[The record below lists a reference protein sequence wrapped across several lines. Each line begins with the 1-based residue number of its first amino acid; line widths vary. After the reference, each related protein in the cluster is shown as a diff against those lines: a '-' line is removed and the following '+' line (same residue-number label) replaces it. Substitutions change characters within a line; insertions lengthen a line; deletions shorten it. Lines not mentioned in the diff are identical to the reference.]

1 VACLVDNY
9 VELCYT
15 GSTLLNSF
23 MNDPKPNKLTDAVKE
38 ALAKKHEA
46 TRPDVKTKKTKVKQN
61 YGAPMIKGAPVRK
74 ASGRGG

>member
-1 VACLVDNY
+1 
-9 VELCYT
+9 
-15 GSTLLNSF
+15 
-23 MNDPKPNKLTDAVKE
+23 MNEIKPSKLTDAVKE

-46 TRPDVKTKKTKVKQN
+46 ARPTAKTKATKIKQN

>member
-1 VACLVDNY
+1 MTEN
-9 VELCYT
+9 
-15 GSTLLNSF
+15 
-23 MNDPKPNKLTDAVKE
+23 KPTNPTKLTDAVKE

-46 TRPDVKTKKTKVKQN
+46 ARPTAKTNTTRVKQN

>member
-1 VACLVDNY
+1 
-9 VELCYT
+9 
-15 GSTLLNSF
+15 
-23 MNDPKPNKLTDAVKE
+23 MNETKPSKLTDAVKE

-46 TRPDVKTKKTKVKQN
+46 ARPEAKKKNAKVKQN

>member
-1 VACLVDNY
+1 
-9 VELCYT
+9 
-15 GSTLLNSF
+15 
-23 MNDPKPNKLTDAVKE
+23 MNETKPSKLTDAVRE

-46 TRPDVKTKKTKVKQN
+46 AHPTAKTKKTRVKQN

>member
-1 VACLVDNY
+1 
-9 VELCYT
+9 
-15 GSTLLNSF
+15 
-23 MNDPKPNKLTDAVKE
+23 MNENKPTTLTDAVRE

-46 TRPDVKTKKTKVKQN
+46 SRPKAKTNTNRVKQN

>member
-1 VACLVDNY
+1 
-9 VELCYT
+9 
-15 GSTLLNSF
+15 
-23 MNDPKPNKLTDAVKE
+23 MNDPKPTNFADAVKD

-46 TRPDVKTKKTKVKQN
+46 TKPKTKTKTARAKQN

>member
-1 VACLVDNY
+1 
-9 VELCYT
+9 
-15 GSTLLNSF
+15 
-23 MNDPKPNKLTDAVKE
+23 MNDPKPNKLADAVRE

-46 TRPDVKTKKTKVKQN
+46 ARPTAKTKKTKVKQN

>member
-1 VACLVDNY
+1 
-9 VELCYT
+9 
-15 GSTLLNSF
+15 
-23 MNDPKPNKLTDAVKE
+23 MNENKPTTLTDAVKE

-46 TRPDVKTKKTKVKQN
+46 ARPKAKTKATRVKQN

>member
-1 VACLVDNY
+1 
-9 VELCYT
+9 
-15 GSTLLNSF
+15 
-23 MNDPKPNKLTDAVKE
+23 MNETKSSKLTDAVKE

-46 TRPDVKTKKTKVKQN
+46 SRPEAKTKKTKVKQN

>member
-1 VACLVDNY
+1 MN
-9 VELCYT
+9 ENKP
-15 GSTLLNSF
+15 ST
-23 MNDPKPNKLTDAVKE
+23 LTDAVRE

-46 TRPDVKTKKTKVKQN
+46 ARPKAKTKATRVKQN

>member
-1 VACLVDNY
+1 
-9 VELCYT
+9 
-15 GSTLLNSF
+15 
-23 MNDPKPNKLTDAVKE
+23 MNETKPSKLTDAVRE

-46 TRPDVKTKKTKVKQN
+46 ARPTAKTKTTKTKQN

>member
-1 VACLVDNY
+1 
-9 VELCYT
+9 
-15 GSTLLNSF
+15 
-23 MNDPKPNKLTDAVKE
+23 MNEIKPSKLTDAVKE

-46 TRPDVKTKKTKVKQN
+46 ARPEAKKKNAKVKQN